1 MMAAILGCWF
11 FFVGSVLLFVLGYD
25 PTQSFLGAGTILGV
39 FGFGLCIFEFVR
51 VVFSGR

>member
-25 PTQSFLGAGTILGV
+25 PTQSFLGAGTIVGV
-39 FGFGLCIFEFVR
+39 FGFVLCLFEFMR
-51 VVFSGR
+51 TLLNGR